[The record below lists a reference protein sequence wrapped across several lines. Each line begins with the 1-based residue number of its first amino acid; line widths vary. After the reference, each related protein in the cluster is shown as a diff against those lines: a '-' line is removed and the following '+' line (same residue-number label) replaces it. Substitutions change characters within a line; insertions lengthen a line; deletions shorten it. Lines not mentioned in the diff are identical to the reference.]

1 MSPLSWRS
9 PGRTRR
15 PRSRGPAAGTVSDE
29 RDATDTLTIHD
40 DGTCDLDVYRLDA
53 ESAVRALAALN
64 GRLAG

>member
-1 MSPLSWRS
+1 M
-9 PGRTRR
+9 
-15 PRSRGPAAGTVSDE
+15 SDE